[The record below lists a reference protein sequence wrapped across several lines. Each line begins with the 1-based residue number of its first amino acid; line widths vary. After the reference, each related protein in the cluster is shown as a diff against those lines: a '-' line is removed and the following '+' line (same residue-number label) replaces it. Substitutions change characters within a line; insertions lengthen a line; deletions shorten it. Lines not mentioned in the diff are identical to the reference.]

1 MSELPATRLFKTFS
15 YCLETVHFYSAE
27 QVLRKDMKEKKPRI
41 VVRDFLKHNFLDL
54 LYECNGTGGTTS
66 RREKSINGRRTHVNG
81 SKELF
86 TILNLSMFLSAKTV
100 YCVYIWSFLLP
111 FFSAECIILLLYT
124 WKYKIYFIKDIWIC
138 LWKYKVLFVCGHLVT
153 RFITRRSDPS
163 FPGGARQHVETE
175 GRIRECIHTV
185 SLVQTTTKSQNSEP
199 ATARTKPVT
208 GH

>member
-41 VVRDFLKHNFLDL
+41 VLRDFLKHNFLDL

-66 RREKSINGRRTHVNG
+66 RRKKSINGRRTHVNG

-86 TILNLSMFLSAKTV
+86 TILNHVFVCQNSILYV
-100 YCVYIWSFLLP
+100 YMEFSVI

-124 WKYKIYFIKDIWIC
+124 WKYKIYFIKDI
-138 LWKYKVLFVCGHLVT
+138 
-153 RFITRRSDPS
+153 
-163 FPGGARQHVETE
+163 
-175 GRIRECIHTV
+175 
-185 SLVQTTTKSQNSEP
+185 
-199 ATARTKPVT
+199 
-208 GH
+208 

>member
-1 MSELPATRLFKTFS
+1 MEHLLHMCHQTFPVIKLRSLQISTPLHKFAAIPLTPTLLTEPGEMSELPARLFKTFS

-66 RREKSINGRRTHVNG
+66 RWEKSINGRRTHVNG

-100 YCVYIWSFLLP
+100 YCVYIWSFP
-111 FFSAECIILLLYT
+111 FFLQSASFYYCTL
-124 WKYKIYFIKDIWIC
+124 
-138 LWKYKVLFVCGHLVT
+138 GNT
-153 RFITRRSDPS
+153 RFI
-163 FPGGARQHVETE
+163 
-175 GRIRECIHTV
+175 
-185 SLVQTTTKSQNSEP
+185 L
-199 ATARTKPVT
+199 
-208 GH
+208 